1 MGMSTDLTA
10 NCPDLSPRP
19 TTFQPCD
26 LRQSTDHLEA
36 SDFSLETG
44 KFLLRKQWFSLLDA
58 CADRVRDLKEY
69 RGPGC
74 LPRNPVSSFRVRPR
88 DQQVSLSPSPG
99 ESNVQLYVRTIVQTP
114 LSKDWSLNTIT
125 TGELLRDGSAF
136 QAPP

>member
-1 MGMSTDLTA
+1 MVMSTDPTA
-10 NCPDLSPRP
+10 THPDLSPRP

-26 LRQSTDHLEA
+26 LRLSTDHLDA

-58 CADRVRDLKEY
+58 DRVRDLKEY
-69 RGPGC
+69 RGPGS

-114 LSKDWSLNTIT
+114 PSKDWSLNAQYQLHR
-125 TGELLRDGSAF
+125 GAR
-136 QAPP
+136 